1 MYITDQARTKGHT
14 AGLFGGGWNPVIK
27 EEFMTS
33 SADGTVRTWDFYNGG
48 KNHKTVIKCRGQNGL
63 KVTPTTITYNREGKI
78 IGRYYKLGN
87 IIKCYRLINVELHF
101 WI

>member
-14 AGLFGGGWNPVIK
+14 AGLFSGGWNPVVR

-48 KNHKTVIKCRGQNGL
+48 KNHKTAIKCRAQNGL
-63 KVTPTTITYNREGKI
+63 KVTPTSITYNREGKV
-78 IGRYYKLGN
+78 IGRYQDREK
-87 IIKCYRLINVELHF
+87 IQIF
-101 WI
+101 